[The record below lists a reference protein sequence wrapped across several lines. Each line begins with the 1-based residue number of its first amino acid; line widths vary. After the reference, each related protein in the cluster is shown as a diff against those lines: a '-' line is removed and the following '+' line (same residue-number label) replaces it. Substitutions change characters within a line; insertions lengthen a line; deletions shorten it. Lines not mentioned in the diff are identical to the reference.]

1 MVRLQVPLNYNWLEV
16 YIDGEIVEAVQGKIE
31 IPPMLR
37 KRIELELPGGT
48 AEYNGKRY
56 EKFDANL
63 TIMMPTSAAIIAAL
77 QSNNTKR
84 LSIQCAYQEDNI
96 ATGEIEDHNL
106 VYDMDVTF
114 FGTDR
119 HNIEPDSQ
127 AEIPIPYEAKSINVS
142 IDLVTIVD
150 IDKRTGKDEVNNED
164 LSALMRVAY
173 GQL

>member
-16 YIDGEIVEAVQGKIE
+16 YIDGEIVEAVQGKTE

-37 KRIELELPGGT
+37 KRIEIELPGGT
-48 AEYNGKRY
+48 SEYNGKRY
-56 EKFDANL
+56 DKFDGTL
-63 TIMMPTSAAIIAAL
+63 TVMMPVSSTIIAAL

-84 LSIQCAYQEDNI
+84 LSIQCAFQEDNI
-96 ATGEIEDHNL
+96 ATGVIEDHNV

-119 HNIEPDSQ
+119 QAIEPDSQ
-127 AEIPIPYEAKSINVS
+127 ADISIPYEAKSIKVS
-142 IDLVTIVD
+142 LDAITIVD

-164 LSALMRVAY
+164 LSQLMRIAY